1 MNRIHTLSMRA
12 TMLLLGALGA
22 AVAFAAPPKP
32 IQLPG
37 ETVKLKSS
45 NLPGFAIAQ
54 QKCAICHSAD
64 YIAYQPPGMTVTQ
77 WTGEMTKMQH
87 LYGAPIDDQEIKLLG
102 VYLAATYGDAKSVT
116 AADRALTA
124 TAPAVP
130 ASAAAAGSQAA
141 AGGALAGAIDVQALL
156 NANACLSCHAV
167 AQKIVGPAYHDVA
180 AKYKADSNAMTRLQ
194 ASIKAGGSG
203 KWGAVPMP
211 PFAQLT
217 DAQLKALAEFVMK
230 Q

>member
-1 MNRIHTLSMRA
+1 MNRIHTLSMRTA
-12 TMLLLGALGA
+12 ILLLGALGA

-37 ETVKLKSS
+37 ETVKLKPS

-64 YIAYQPPGMTVTQ
+64 YITYQPPGMTVKQ

-116 AADRALTA
+116 AADRALVA
-124 TAPAVP
+124 TLPIAPGAPAG
-130 ASAAAAGSQAA
+130 ATAAGSQAA
-141 AGGALAGAIDVQALL
+141 MGGAIDVQALL
-156 NANACLSCHAV
+156 NANACLGCHAV
-167 AQKIVGPAYHDVA
+167 VQKILGPAYHDVA
-180 AKYKADSNAMTRLQ
+180 ARYKADPSAVTKLQ

-203 KWGAVPMP
+203 KWGPVPMP
-211 PFAQLT
+211 PFPQLT

>member
-1 MNRIHTLSMRA
+1 MRA
-12 TMLLLGALGA
+12 AVLMLAALGA
-22 AVAFAAPPKP
+22 AAAFAAPPKP
-32 IQLPG
+32 IHLPG
-37 ETVKLKSS
+37 ETVKHKPS

-77 WTGEMTKMQH
+77 WTGEMAKMQH
-87 LYGAPIDDQEIKLLG
+87 VYGAPIDDQEIKLLG

-116 AADRALTA
+116 AADRAL
-124 TAPAVP
+124 
-130 ASAAAAGSQAA
+130 AAAPR
-141 AGGALAGAIDVQALL
+141 AGGATAGAIDVQALL
-156 NANACLSCHAV
+156 NANACLGCHAV

-180 AKYKADSNAMTRLQ
+180 AKYKADPNAVTRLQ

-203 KWGAVPMP
+203 KWGQVPMP